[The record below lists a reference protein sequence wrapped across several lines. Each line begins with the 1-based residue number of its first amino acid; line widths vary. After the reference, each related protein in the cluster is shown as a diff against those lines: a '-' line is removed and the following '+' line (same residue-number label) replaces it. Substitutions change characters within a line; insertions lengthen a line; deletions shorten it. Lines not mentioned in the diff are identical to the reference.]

1 MYIRH
6 FGFAAAFVAASLST
20 AKAESPS
27 LLDQYLA
34 VFESKT
40 AETVPLA
47 ENANFNGPLLA
58 KPLVGRGDVAGFLT
72 RVSTSLEITRVI
84 QRFETLDGACA
95 ELVFYVE
102 EQDFTADE
110 VHCLTYE
117 DGQITSVRLYFDPS
131 PFRD

>member
-1 MYIRH
+1 MNKRQ
-6 FGFAAAFVAASLST
+6 FSFAAALVAVSLST
-20 AKAESPS
+20 AKAEGPS

-40 AETVPLA
+40 AETLPLA
-47 ENANFNGPLLA
+47 ENASFNGPLLSR
-58 KPLVGRGDVAGFLT
+58 PIVGRGDVAGFLT
-72 RVSTSLEITRVI
+72 RVSTSLEITQVI

-95 ELVFYVE
+95 ELVFYFE
-102 EQDFTADE
+102 EQDFTVDE
-110 VHCLTYE
+110 VHCLTFE